1 MPNGDSA
8 YLMTNTITSSGVSWN
23 SPTIY
28 TIPMNVYPPA
38 APAAPSKEIPMV
50 AGAAPVKTLHTRYA
64 QVKGGYVGQVVY
76 GDPERTTSEGVIAW
90 ESLPF
95 PFGPA
100 NEDDDDPEYAGGAK
114 DKALKAAQA
123 ALDKAFLSMFAGIA
137 STGPKPRV
145 VKKAAPK
152 RAR

>member
-1 MPNGDSA
+1 VANGDLIYSGSF
-8 YLMTNTITSSGVSWN
+8 NTITTSGTSVSPWN
-23 SPTIY
+23 GTTY
-28 TIPMNVYPPA
+28 VYPTYTTPA
-38 APAAPSKEIPMV
+38 APAAPIKEIPMV

-100 NEDDDDPEYAGGAK
+100 GEDDDDAEYAGGAK

-123 ALDKAFLSMFAGIA
+123 ALDKAFLSMFAGIPA
-137 STGPKPRV
+137 TGPRPR
-145 VKKAAPK
+145 AAK